1 MAARRLIAVVVAL
14 LVAVQV
20 IRNAAVF
27 AFAEQSPESATRV
40 WPGHPNAEISS
51 AMVQIGRAAR
61 LGKPAPPSVFASLTD
76 AARKAPLAPEP
87 FLVRGVEAQLAGNQ
101 ALALRAFDAAERR
114 DPRSLPAHFF
124 LADALFRSGD
134 SRRGLEEVG
143 ILARLAPNGLT
154 SVGPYIAAYARDP
167 RNWPQLRALFRNNR
181 EMETVSLS
189 ALAADASNADAVMA
203 LADPGRR
210 GPDAVWLG
218 PLLNSLVTAHQYA
231 KAKSIWTNV
240 SGARA
245 PLGALVYDAGFSDPR
260 PPAPFNWSLVSSTVG
275 LAERQPGGGLH
286 VIFYGHDDGVL
297 ARQLLLLAPGRYRA
311 TMVAS
316 GVAADDRALNWS
328 IRCDTSQRPFSA
340 APVDVAASRGWSFTV
355 PVACEAQWLELSGVS
370 SDMSQESEVL
380 IRKFALA
387 REAAGE

>member
-1 MAARRLIAVVVAL
+1 MARRLIAIVVAL
-14 LVAVQV
+14 LVAVQIV
-20 IRNAAVF
+20 RNAAVL
-27 AFAEQSPESATRV
+27 ALAEESPESAARA
-40 WPGHPNAEISS
+40 WRDHPKAEIPS

-61 LGKPAPPSVFASLTD
+61 LGKPAPPTVFVALSD

-87 FLVRGVEAQLAGNQ
+87 FLVRGVEAQLAGKQ

-143 ILARLAPNGLT
+143 ILARLAPNGLA

-167 RNWPQLRALFRNNR
+167 RNWPQLRALFRSNPQ
-181 EMETVSLS
+181 METASLM

-203 LADPGRR
+203 LADPDRR
-210 GPDAVWLG
+210 GPDAVWLP

-231 KAKSIWTNV
+231 KAKAIWTNV
-240 SGARA
+240 SHARGTA
-245 PLGALVYDAGFSDPR
+245 ESLIYDTAFSDPR
-260 PPAPFNWSLVSSTVG
+260 APAPFNWSLSSSTVG
-275 LAERQPGGGLH
+275 LAERQPEGGLH

-297 ARQLLLLAPGRYRA
+297 ARQLLLLAPGRYRV

-355 PVACEAQWLELSGVS
+355 PATCEAQWLELSGVS
-370 SDMSQESEVL
+370 SDMPRQSEVS

>member
-1 MAARRLIAVVVAL
+1 MTARRLIAVVVAL

-27 AFAEQSPESATRV
+27 AFAEETPESAARV

-167 RNWPQLRALFRNNR
+167 RNWPQLRALFRSNR
-181 EMETVSLS
+181 EMETVSLM
-189 ALAADASNADAVMA
+189 ALAADASNANAVMA

-210 GPDAVWLG
+210 GPDAVWLA

-231 KAKSIWTNV
+231 KAKAVWTNV
-240 SGARA
+240 SGARGPA
-245 PLGALVYDAGFSDPR
+245 GSLVYDATFSDPR

-297 ARQLLLLAPGRYRA
+297 ARQLLLLAPVRYRV

-316 GVAADDRALNWS
+316 GAAADDRALNWS
-328 IRCDTSQRPFSA
+328 IRCDASQTPFSA

-355 PVACEAQWLELSGVS
+355 PAACEAQLLELSGVS
-370 SDMSQESEVL
+370 SDMPQQSEVS

>member
-1 MAARRLIAVVVAL
+1 MARRLIAIVVAL

-27 AFAEQSPESATRV
+27 GWADESPESAARL
-40 WPGHPNAEISS
+40 WPAHPKAEISS

-61 LGKPAPPSVFASLTD
+61 LGKPAPPTVFTTLSD

-134 SRRGLEEVG
+134 SRRGLQEVG
-143 ILARLAPNGLT
+143 ILARLAPNGLA

-167 RNWPQLRALFRNNR
+167 RNWPQLRALFRSNR
-181 EMETVSLS
+181 EMETASLM

-203 LADPGRR
+203 LADPDRR
-210 GPDAVWLG
+210 GPEAVWLA
-218 PLLNSLVTAHQYA
+218 PLLNSLVAAHQYA
-231 KAKSIWTNV
+231 KAKAIWTNV
-240 SGARA
+240 SRVRRA
-245 PLGALVYDAGFSDPR
+245 AASLVYDAAFSDPR

-297 ARQLLLLAPGRYRA
+297 ARQLLLLAPGRYRV
-311 TMVAS
+311 TMAAS

-340 APVDVAASRGWSFTV
+340 APVDVAASRGWTFTV
-355 PVACEAQWLELSGVS
+355 PAACEAQWLELSGVS
-370 SDMSQESEVL
+370 SDMPQQSEVS